1 MDRSV
6 CQVSFFC
13 QLKRRVAVVQPKQ
26 IDIDLYGMYIASDKH
41 KNINSH
47 KESKEG

>member
-1 MDRSV
+1 MLCV
-6 CQVSFFC
+6 LFC

-26 IDIDLYGMYIASDKH
+26 IDTDLYGMYIASNKQ